1 MERKGLRAYWKQ
13 LSAVG
18 VGCLSMFI
26 FDMCERGIQLRNP
39 FYSIW
44 ATEIGS
50 QLAVNLGFVIFNLF
64 LSIFI
69 IYFLQLSFII
79 VAGVSAGVYFLF
91 LSYII
96 YRVFRNISAKRQAL
110 PAMASSRRQFYEGV
124 IYRFKFLMLATLLCA
139 AMTVI
144 GFILGQVRFAM
155 FIRTIF
161 LNLYFIRL
169 SSSGFG
175 RQMEMG

>member
-1 MERKGLRAYWKQ
+1 MLNIQDDTERKGLRGYWKQ
-13 LSAVG
+13 LSCVG

-44 ATEIGS
+44 ANEIGT
-50 QLAVNLGFVIFNLF
+50 QIAVNNSFVTALLDILF
-64 LSIFI
+64 LHSSILFV
-69 IYFLQLSFII
+69 LQLSFVII
-79 VAGVSAGVYFLF
+79 AGIAAGVYFLF

-110 PAMASSRRQFYEGV
+110 PAMASADRHFYEGV

-144 GFILGQVRFAM
+144 GFILGQVS
-155 FIRTIF
+155 
-161 LNLYFIRL
+161 YFKCIK
-169 SSSGFG
+169 
-175 RQMEMG
+175 